1 MIAAKHKEFKFLIKL
16 NRIGH
21 SSHGHLSMVAIAFK
35 QLPNTNKQE
44 DATPSIA
51 SEQHARQSII
61 KDKNSKV
68 IEIEDDAPLPS
79 SKTKKD
85 RVRTTASKLTT
96 QLKKK
101 IKVEKD

>member
-21 SSHGHLSMVAIAFK
+21 SSHGHLSMVAIAFE
-35 QLPNTNKQE
+35 QLSNTNKQE

-68 IEIEDDAPLPS
+68 IEINDDVPLQS
-79 SKTKKD
+79 FKTKTGGA
-85 RVRTTASKLTT
+85 RSNASKLKT